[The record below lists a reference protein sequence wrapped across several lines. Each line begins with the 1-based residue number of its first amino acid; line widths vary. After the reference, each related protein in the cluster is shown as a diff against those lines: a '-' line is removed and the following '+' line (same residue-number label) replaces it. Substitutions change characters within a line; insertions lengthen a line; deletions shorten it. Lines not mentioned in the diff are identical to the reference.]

1 MDRSAAPEWAWAKA
15 KALASRYA
23 NADSPPGD
31 TQIRIDVTVML
42 CEELGSPP
50 DRVVEFYIR
59 EVSRMANEH
68 REKLRQKHLDM
79 Q

>member
-23 NADSPPGD
+23 NADPAPAD
-31 TQIRIDVTVML
+31 TQIRLDVTVML

-59 EVSRMANEH
+59 EVSRMTKEH